1 MSVFRII
8 LSGVAAA
15 LCVAAPGTAEA
26 ASNSSRGASPQLVE
40 RAAQARG
47 RIVRRGEAQA
57 SGSSQNL
64 RSRTTGPTV
73 STTAGRRSSART
85 ASSSPQLRRTDPCTG
100 VFQTNDQS
108 HRQNFPDP
116 KTNPAPARV
125 GAYPWHFDIT
135 ATYFYIGE
143 RPTQNNPTPNTA
155 SSWDSAWDDN
165 YGGYD
170 DPNPANRCPRTYAP
184 LAFTPRLNPFY
195 VALPYNDIQRG
206 GPKPEAERVIPWY
219 RRDKQGRY
227 ESVCRGTW
235 VQIYYNG
242 RYCFAQWEDCGPF
255 VTDDWQYVFGNAR
268 PKNTSNR
275 GAGIDISPAV
285 RDYLGIQGGMA
296 VVHWRFVDFSLV
308 PGGPWARFG
317 KDNPFVNRELRDSIR
332 RQQQQRLR
340 RSGSGAR
347 NRRASR

>member
-26 ASNSSRGASPQLVE
+26 TSSSSSSSPRLVE
-40 RAAQARG
+40 RAASSRG
-47 RIVRRGEAQA
+47 RVVRRGEAQA
-57 SGSSQNL
+57 NGSTQNL
-64 RSRTTGPTV
+64 RARTTRSTV
-73 STTAGRRSSART
+73 STAAGRRSTART
-85 ASSSPQLRRTDPCTG
+85 GNNTPVHRSAPCTG
-100 VFQTNDQS
+100 VFQTSDQS

-116 KTNPAPARV
+116 KTNPAPPRP

-170 DPNPANRCPRTYAP
+170 DPNPANRCPHTYAP

-268 PKNTSNR
+268 PRNTANQ

-317 KDNPFVNRELRDSIR
+317 QDNPFVNRALRDSIR

-347 NRRASR
+347 NRRAAR